1 MTSIPTIAFK
11 PHLLSVLRLALLMFA
26 SSAAVFAQQ
35 PGADG
40 LGDRLYPRLGN
51 GGYDVGHYAIDLA
64 FTPENN
70 HIVATAIVEA
80 LALQDLSS
88 FNLDLSGLVVDN
100 VFVNDEPARFDRD
113 DSELVISPSQALTN
127 GEAFT
132 ARIAYGGVPA
142 PISDPAVPWLKLGW
156 QRWTEGYVAAVSE
169 PSGSMNWFPSNNHP
183 LDKATFVFR
192 LTVPQPYTAVAN
204 GVLSETINNADDT
217 RTFVWHMRQPMAS
230 YLALAAVGE
239 FVEFR
244 DESGPIIIRNYFPP
258 DTDPGTITAYD
269 VTGEMMSWLIN
280 LLGPYPFDEY
290 GVVVVPGFPMALE
303 TQSMS
308 IFGETMHDPEI
319 ILHEL
324 VHQWFGNS
332 VTLMN
337 WTDTWLHEGF
347 ASYFDALWVGEHYGV
362 RAYDGYVTAALNSNT
377 ALPAP
382 GNPEKHELF
391 SLSVYFRG
399 ALVLH
404 ALREEVGDETFF
416 EILRTFYSANA
427 YGNVDTADF
436 IAHAERLSQRELD
449 ELFDAWLYGE
459 RIPDLP

>member
-1 MTSIPTIAFK
+1 MNRMPSYQRFLMVALCCI
-11 PHLLSVLRLALLMFA
+11 LAAFA
-26 SSAAVFAQQ
+26 SPIASAQQ

-40 LGDRLYPRLGN
+40 IGDSLYPKLGN
-51 GGYDVGHYAIDLA
+51 GGYDVQHYDIELA
-64 FTPENN
+64 FTPEDKR
-70 HIVATAIVEA
+70 IVATTVIEA

-88 FNLDLSGLVVDN
+88 FNLDLSGLVVDS
-100 VFVNDEPARFDRD
+100 VSVNGEPARFDRD

-127 GEAFT
+127 DDAFT

-142 PISDPAVPWLKLGW
+142 PISDPAAPWLDLGW
-156 QRWTEGYVAAVSE
+156 QGWTEGYVAAASE

-204 GVLSETINNADDT
+204 GVLSETINNADGT
-217 RTFVWHMRQPMAS
+217 QTFVWQMRQPMAS

-239 FVEFR
+239 FDETR
-244 DESGPIIIRNYFPP
+244 DESGPVIIRNYFPA
-258 DTDPGTITAYD
+258 DTDPGTIAAYD
-269 VTGEMMSWLIN
+269 VTGEMMSWLID

-290 GVVVVPGFPMALE
+290 GIVVVPGFPVALE
-303 TQSMS
+303 TQSLS
-308 IFGETMHDPEI
+308 IFGETMHDPQI

-337 WTDTWLHEGF
+337 WSDTWLHEGF
-347 ASYFDALWVGEHYGV
+347 AIYFEALWLGEQYGD
-362 RAYDGYVTAALNSNT
+362 RAYDGFLATALNPAAT
-377 ALPAP
+377 LPPP
-382 GNPEKHELF
+382 GSPEKHELF

-404 ALREEVGDETFF
+404 ALREEVGDKTFF
-416 EILRTFYSANA
+416 EILRTFYRENA
-427 YGNVDTADF
+427 YGNVATADF
-436 IAHAERLSQRELD
+436 IALAERLSQRDLAD
-449 ELFDAWLYGE
+449 FFAAWLYSE
-459 RIPDLP
+459 RIPELP